1 MASIFCPFAI
11 LQAFHCCISNGS
23 IAIGLLKPASVRWFL
38 GWNVNGNVANRKPG
52 ITSKPPGKCHLMPN
66 FSGDIK
72 KNTPKMG
79 GYDWFIK
86 EDRHNQQPQESF
98 CAMLR
103 QLPTSLQ
110 KLDLAIDWC
119 TLQSVQSD
127 TCFPATLQKLWF
139 QAVNTPFLEHRG
151 WQRPIMQNLAH
162 AMNRCSALGDFTMY
176 LDESPPHHCHI
187 DQGEEIQQW
196 ALSHLKWRG
205 IGAQKNAKLRE
216 LEMQH

>member
-1 MASIFCPFAI
+1 
-11 LQAFHCCISNGS
+11 
-23 IAIGLLKPASVRWFL
+23 
-38 GWNVNGNVANRKPG
+38 
-52 ITSKPPGKCHLMPN
+52 
-66 FSGDIK
+66 
-72 KNTPKMG
+72 MG

-196 ALSHLKWRG
+196 ALSHLK
-205 IGAQKNAKLRE
+205 
-216 LEMQH
+216 